1 MPLALRL
8 VALNPKALGIWY
20 DPPRIAHRDLLRPER
35 TAGVAVVEILVSP
48 SPDYSREFVT
58 KPPRRHARRARG
70 AAREGGI
77 LETVC

>member
-1 MPLALRL
+1 MISTTAT
-8 VALNPKALGIWY
+8 AIY
-20 DPPRIAHRDLLRPER
+20 DLLSSRMSF
-35 TAGVAVVEILVSP
+35 AGFWLLKLGASP
-48 SPDYSREFVT
+48 HSSREFVT